1 MSERFLCAE
10 RHRPVQ
16 ASLGRSR
23 RHASGRKARFKRNV
37 RKAEVVP
44 RHQAFVNKGTYMT
57 TNGRVARLT
66 ALALATGTLVAAGAG
81 SAGAATTS
89 SKLTN
94 QIQGLGNGS
103 VVHLHIALP
112 VAVPGV
118 GQIIDQY
125 ISTTDGTI
133 TTVTNLGA
141 KSVGTIGKG
150 QVPVLSDLLAGSAVS
165 DLAGKHSDSV
175 SLIDQDNLAGL
186 GLTLRAL
193 VAKSNVK
200 SPDLQGVLSHSESTV
215 AAAKLGTLT
224 LPAISKA
231 VDPVSTS
238 LGTVLGTVDSTAD
251 TATNT
256 ISGVVNTAIGTLN
269 SATNDAAAP
278 VSQPVKDAVASVTT
292 ALDQLLA
299 TIQSAITGITA
310 GTGLVDLGIMKSEQT
325 ISRSGAAVTSTVK
338 NSLAGMSLLG
348 GLVSVD
354 ALASEASAT
363 AGGKPGTAKVLHT
376 PGVLTVHVADALTLT
391 IGKTIQLT
399 GTLGD
404 ALPPELQD
412 TVNSTLATVL
422 GLLRDTLGLD
432 FQPGSSVERISKDG
446 TSAATTVS
454 AAKLVLNPPVIASL
468 LPKGEKL
475 VTVEFVPAQAAVG
488 SRLIA
493 QAATAPRPV
502 ADKSLPRTGAN
513 LPLTATIATGLMG
526 LAFVA
531 RRRRLAHSE

>member
-1 MSERFLCAE
+1 
-10 RHRPVQ
+10 
-16 ASLGRSR
+16 
-23 RHASGRKARFKRNV
+23 
-37 RKAEVVP
+37 
-44 RHQAFVNKGTYMT
+44 MT

-81 SAGAATTS
+81 SAGAATTTT
-89 SKLTN
+89 KVTN

-150 QVPVLSDLLAGSAVS
+150 QVPVLSGLLAGSAVS
-165 DLAGKHSDSV
+165 DLAGKRSDSV
-175 SLIDQDNLAGL
+175 SLVDQDNLAGL
-186 GLTLRAL
+186 GLTLKAL
-193 VAKSNVK
+193 AAKSNVQA
-200 SPDLQGVLSHSESTV
+200 PNLQGVLAHSESTV

-224 LPAISKA
+224 LPALSTA
-231 VDPVSTS
+231 VAPVTST
-238 LGTVLGTVDSTAD
+238 LGTVLGTAGGTTD
-251 TATNT
+251 TATTT
-256 ISGVVNTAIGTLN
+256 ITGVVNTAIDTLKT
-269 SATNDAAAP
+269 ATNNASAP
-278 VSQPVKDAVASVTT
+278 VSQPVKDAVATVTT
-292 ALDQLLA
+292 ALDQLVA
-299 TIQSAITGITA
+299 SIQAAINGISS

-325 ISRSGAAVTSTVK
+325 ISRSGAAVTSTVT
-338 NSLAGMSLLG
+338 NSLAGLSLLG

-354 ALASEASAT
+354 AISSQASAT
-363 AGGKPGTAKVLHT
+363 AGGKPGTASVLHT
-376 PGVLTVHVADALTLT
+376 PGVMTVHVADALTLT

-399 GTLGD
+399 GSLGS
-404 ALPPELQD
+404 ALPPALQD

-422 GLLRDTLGLD
+422 GLLRDNLGLD
-432 FQPGSSVERISKDG
+432 FQPGSSVQSVSADG

-454 AAKLVLNPPVIASL
+454 AAKLTLNPPVVAGL

-475 VTVEFVPAQAAVG
+475 VTVELVPAQAAVG
-488 SRLIA
+488 NRVIE
-493 QAATAPRPV
+493 QAAAAPQPV
-502 ADKSLPRTGAN
+502 TLEKLPRTGAN
-513 LPLTATIATGLMG
+513 LPLTATLATGLMG

-531 RRRRLAHSE
+531 RRRRQAHSA